1 MCGEAKVVHS
11 TGHLSE
17 SHVSRWQGGLSLAPG
32 SFKRL
37 GYDFKQPSRYPDAE
51 QANAELPTQSVSEI
65 FEYTISLISFMSRFA
80 SITIHFW
87 VA

>member
-1 MCGEAKVVHS
+1 MFR
-11 TGHLSE
+11 TGRIKLSA
-17 SHVSRWQGGLSLAPG
+17 R

-65 FEYTISLISFMSRFA
+65 FEYTAESVSSSRG
-80 SITIHFW
+80 
-87 VA
+87 